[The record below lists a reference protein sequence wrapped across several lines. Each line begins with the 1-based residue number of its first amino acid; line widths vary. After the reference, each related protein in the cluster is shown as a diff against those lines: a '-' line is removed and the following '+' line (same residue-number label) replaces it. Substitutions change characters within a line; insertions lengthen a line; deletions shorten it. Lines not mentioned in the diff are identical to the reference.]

1 MLIKRNR
8 NPKSARQ
15 KGGIS
20 RAVIRARL
28 AAAAVALAF
37 RSDPITYETLSIT
50 YTIGSVIM
58 ALSHSCCQPTE
69 SNFPHQTREAQ
80 LLIRQIRK
88 HTGFIGQ
95 GSHMCSLEL
104 GSVNRAYLVISEEER
119 LFSAAGSN
127 SVGLRQRAHP
137 GRRVQQVIYKVAIL
151 CGVSFR
157 VFLLGFGG

>member
-28 AAAAVALAF
+28 AAAAALPF
-37 RSDPITYETLSIT
+37 GSDPITYETLSIT

-95 GSHMCSLEL
+95 GSHMRSLEL

-119 LFSAAGSN
+119 LFSVAGSDGTFN

-151 CGVSFR
+151 CGVFSGLFC
-157 VFLLGFGG
+157 

>member
-20 RAVIRARL
+20 RAVIRALL

-95 GSHMCSLEL
+95 GSHMCSLVL

-119 LFSAAGSN
+119 LFSVAGSDGTFN

-151 CGVSFR
+151 CGVFSGLFC
-157 VFLLGFGG
+157 